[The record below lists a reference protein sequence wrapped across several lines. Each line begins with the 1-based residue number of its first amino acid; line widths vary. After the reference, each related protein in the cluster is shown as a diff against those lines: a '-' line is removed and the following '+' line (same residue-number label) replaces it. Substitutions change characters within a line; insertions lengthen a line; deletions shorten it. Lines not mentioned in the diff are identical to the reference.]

1 MHCAKCGAEISEAA
15 KFCENCGLPTTG
27 KKPAQTKKIIWI
39 VVIVS
44 ALFVVIV
51 IGGIMAALIIPN
63 AITAV
68 QKAKQKTTMVDI
80 TVLSTAITG
89 YIVDNGTV
97 PTQDGAYDTSSNF
110 YDALS
115 PSYVENLPIND
126 HWGNDFLVY
135 CGTACN
141 GKWGITGS
149 GLNDF
154 MVVSLGRDGTMEDW
168 EFDENDPE
176 SGLFILAN
184 MDDFNKDIVM
194 WNGSWIRAKRTVYS
208 SK

>member
-1 MHCAKCGAEISEAA
+1 MYCAKCGAEISEAA

-27 KKPAQTKKIIWI
+27 KMPAQTKKIIWI

-44 ALFVVIV
+44 ALFVFIV
-51 IGGIMAALIIPN
+51 IGGMMVALIIPN
-63 AITAV
+63 AITAI
-68 QKAKQKTTMVDI
+68 QKAKLKTTRVDI
-80 TVLSTAITG
+80 TVISTAIER
-89 YIVDNGTV
+89 YIADNGTV
-97 PTQDGAYDTSSNF
+97 PTQDGAYDISSNF

-115 PSYVENLPIND
+115 PSYVENLPVND
-126 HWGNDFLVY
+126 QWGNNFLVY

-141 GKWGITGS
+141 GKYGITGS

-154 MVVSLGRDGTMEDW
+154 IVVSLGRDGIMEDW

-176 SGLFILAN
+176 SGLFSLAI
-184 MDDFNKDIVM
+184 MDDFKKDIVM
-194 WNGSWIRAKRTVYS
+194 WNGSWIRANRIAYS